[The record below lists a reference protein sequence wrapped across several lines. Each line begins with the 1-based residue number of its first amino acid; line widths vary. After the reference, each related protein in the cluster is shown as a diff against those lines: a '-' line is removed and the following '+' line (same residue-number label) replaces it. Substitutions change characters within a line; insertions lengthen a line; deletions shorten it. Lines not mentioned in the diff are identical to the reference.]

1 MRLAYPDP
9 HPVPD
14 TGTESLQILY
24 TADALGNAGVEVSL
38 ITPRP
43 VTTITPRDILGHELS
58 PNVRV
63 IHLRDGYPRWLPWH
77 SNRPFYRA
85 ATRLIAQHPLDAI
98 YARNLKLAE
107 HLLYRLPA
115 LPLVFETHEPFTLTY
130 REEHPRMNLRQHH
143 KLAALARREE
153 FVYRHARG
161 LVAVPPLLIDVLRRE
176 FGVQTPVVEAPNGVD
191 LRQAE
196 APARIE
202 ANPVP
207 VLLYIGSLHPWKG
220 VETLVRAL
228 PLVSSE
234 AQLHIVGGTP
244 ARVEELRVLARSC
257 DVEDRVVFH
266 GPVEPGKRF
275 GYMHRADIC
284 LLPLTDTGIGSRH
297 TSPIKLFEYMA
308 AGRPIVV
315 ADVPATRAI
324 VTPNVHALI
333 AEVGN
338 PRAFAEAINVLLADS
353 TLRARL
359 AAAARAKAEDFT
371 WTKRAETIR
380 QFIYNLLSFRHLAKD
395 TPGESR

>member
-43 VTTITPRDILGHELS
+43 VTTIAPRDILGHELS

-85 ATRLIAQHPLDAI
+85 ATRLIAQHPPDAI

-161 LVAVPPLLIDVLRRE
+161 LVAVPPFLIDVLRKE
-176 FGVQTPVVEAPNGVD
+176 FGVETPAVEAPNGVD

-207 VLLYIGSLHPWKG
+207 ILLYLGSLHPWKG

-228 PLVSSE
+228 PLVSGG

-244 ARVEELRVLARSC
+244 ARIEELRVLARSC

-308 AGRPIVV
+308 TGKPIVV

-324 VTPNVHALI
+324 ITPGVHAL
-333 AEVGN
+333 AVPVGD
-338 PRAFAEAINVLLADS
+338 PHAFAAAINTLLADPA
-353 TLRARL
+353 LRARL
-359 AAAARAKAEDFT
+359 GTAARERAHDFT
-371 WTKRAETIR
+371 WDNRGRKIAGFLSR
-380 QFIYNLLSFRHLAKD
+380 LLDRR
-395 TPGESR
+395 P

>member
-1 MRLAYPDP
+1 M
-9 HPVPD
+9 
-14 TGTESLQILY
+14 
-24 TADALGNAGVEVSL
+24 
-38 ITPRP
+38 
-43 VTTITPRDILGHELS
+43 
-58 PNVRV
+58 
-63 IHLRDGYPRWLPWH
+63 
-77 SNRPFYRA
+77 
-85 ATRLIAQHPLDAI
+85 TRLIAQHPPDAI
-98 YARNLKLAE
+98 YTRNLKLAE
-107 HLLYRLPA
+107 LLLRRLPA
-115 LPLVFETHEPFTLTY
+115 LSLVFETHEPFTLTY

-143 KLAALARREE
+143 KLATLARREE
-153 FVYRHARG
+153 FVCRHARG
-161 LVAVPPLLIDVLRRE
+161 LVAVPPFLIDVLRQE
-176 FGVQTPVVEAPNGVD
+176 FGMQTPAVEAPNGVD

-196 APARIE
+196 APARTE
-202 ANPVP
+202 ANSVP
-207 VLLYIGSLHPWKG
+207 VLLYLGSLHPWKG

-228 PLVSSE
+228 PHVSGE

-324 VTPNVHALI
+324 ITPGVHALT

-338 PRAFAEAINVLLADS
+338 PAAFAEAINVLLADS
-353 TLRARL
+353 ALRARL
-359 AAAARAKAEDFT
+359 AAAARVKAEDFT

>member
-24 TADALGNAGVEVSL
+24 TADALGNAGVEVNL
-38 ITPRP
+38 ITPPPTAAISARE
-43 VTTITPRDILGHELS
+43 ILGHELS

-63 IHLRDGYPRWLPWH
+63 IHLRGGHPRWLPWR

-85 ATRLIAQHPLDAI
+85 AARLIVQHPPDAV

-107 HLLYRLPA
+107 HLLSRLPA

-161 LVAVPPLLIDVLRRE
+161 LVTVPPLLIDVLRRE
-176 FGVQTPVVEAPNGVD
+176 FDVQTPAVDAPNGVD
-191 LRQAE
+191 PQQAGVPE
-196 APARIE
+196 RVGE
-202 ANPVP
+202 NPVP
-207 VLLYIGSLHPWKG
+207 VLLYLGSLHPWKG
-220 VETLVRAL
+220 VETLVQAL
-228 PLVSSE
+228 PLVSGG

-244 ARVEELRVLARSC
+244 ARIEELRILARSC
-257 DVEDRVVFH
+257 GVENRVVFH
-266 GPVEPGKRF
+266 GPVAPGKRF
-275 GYMHRADIC
+275 DYMHRADIC
-284 LLPLTDTGIGSRH
+284 LLPLTATGIGSRH

-338 PRAFAEAINVLLADS
+338 PGAFAEAINTLLANPA
-353 TLRARL
+353 LRARL
-359 AAAARAKAEDFT
+359 GAAARQRAHDFT
-371 WTKRAETIR
+371 WDSRGRKIAEFLDDLINR
-380 QFIYNLLSFRHLAKD
+380 LS
-395 TPGESR
+395 

>member
-1 MRLAYPDP
+1 M
-9 HPVPD
+9 
-14 TGTESLQILY
+14 QILY
-24 TADALGNAGVEVSL
+24 TADALGNAGIEVNL
-38 ITPRP
+38 ITPPP
-43 VTTITPRDILGHELS
+43 VTTIAPRDILGHELS
-58 PNVRV
+58 PNVQV
-63 IHLRDGYPRWLPWH
+63 IHLRDGYRRWLPWH

-85 ATRLIAQHPLDAI
+85 ATKLIAQYPLDAI

-107 HLLYRLPA
+107 HLLLRLPA
-115 LPLVFETHEPFTLTY
+115 LSLVFETHEPFTLTY
-130 REEHPRMNLRQHH
+130 REEHPHMSLRQHH

-153 FVYRHARG
+153 FVYRHAHG
-161 LVAVPPLLIDVLRRE
+161 LVAVPPFLIDVLRKE
-176 FGVQTPVVEAPNGVD
+176 FGVETPAVEAPNGVD

-207 VLLYIGSLHPWKG
+207 ILLYIGSLHPWKG

-234 AQLHIVGGTP
+234 AQLHIAGGTP
-244 ARVEELRVLARSC
+244 ARIEELRTLARSC

-308 AGRPIVV
+308 TGKPIVV

-324 VTPNVHALI
+324 ITPGVHAL
-333 AEVGN
+333 AVPVGD
-338 PRAFAEAINVLLADS
+338 PHAFATAINALLAD
-353 TLRARL
+353 
-359 AAAARAKAEDFT
+359 
-371 WTKRAETIR
+371 
-380 QFIYNLLSFRHLAKD
+380 
-395 TPGESR
+395 P